1 MFCKNCGNKLDDDAL
16 FCMNCG
22 VKIADDTSSKYCAH
36 CGNALDAD
44 ALFCM
49 NCGNRIKE
57 EQPQTEDSGV
67 RDSQIKTTE
76 NIDSVAGTNEE
87 KLQNEKTV
95 IEVDKTAQE
104 EKTEL
109 KDEPINESLS
119 EGNIETT
126 KDYKNLFCSG
136 KHFVYIDDSS
146 KVFCPKCHER
156 TDINETLCSNCNT
169 SFIVNTKTSTD
180 SDELSGQEQK
190 IVFDNGKV
198 QFRNEQQASSTS
210 SFVSVALIAIFIGL
224 AVLVGVSI
232 KESLEHPYSNSSNI
246 VSNANNTFS
255 FDTLKPYT
263 FKSDDGS
270 REYDCYSVSQT
281 TLSDLWENPPK
292 SFIYNKRLYE
302 VDNKN
307 IDYDDID
314 KDEGEYNVIICWGDY
329 DGTYYHFSCVLI
341 QNGRKRMWLDK
352 L

>member
-36 CGNALDAD
+36 CGNALDDD

-57 EQPQTEDSGV
+57 EHPQTEDSGA
-67 RDSQIKTTE
+67 RDSQIKTAEDTDSVTE
-76 NIDSVAGTNEE
+76 NIEE
-87 KLQNEKTV
+87 KLQNEKAV
-95 IEVDKTAQE
+95 IEVDKTTQK

-109 KDEPINESLS
+109 KDEPINKSLP
-119 EGNIETT
+119 EGSIETH
-126 KDYKNLFCSG
+126 KDYKNLFYSG

-270 REYDCYSVSQT
+270 CEYDCYTVSQT
-281 TLSDLWENPPK
+281 TLSDLWKFPPRF
-292 SFIYNKRLYE
+292 FIYNKKEYE
-302 VDNKN
+302 VDNRKIGYSD
-307 IDYDDID
+307 IDYDDKYNLIIRW
-314 KDEGEYNVIICWGDY
+314 DEY
-329 DGTYYHFSCVLI
+329 DGTYYHFSCVWI
-341 QNGRKRMWLDK
+341 QNGRKRMWLEK